1 MNKKKLKRLLIIIL
15 ILMIIL
21 AGGCGYL
28 FMGSKITDASDNVT
42 AGADGSKSLIVYFS
56 RMGEIPGEP
65 DAVSSATVSS
75 NSEIS
80 GSDTEAA
87 AQIIQQITGADMYQI
102 KTSRYYRKSFMG
114 TAARAW
120 IENTLNMRPAL
131 AAKPENLDAYDTI
144 YVGYPIWWYV
154 APTIINTFLEAYDFS
169 DKKIVLFATS
179 GGSGFG
185 NTVKE
190 LQSSASDAVI
200 TEGRLLNCGTKQEI
214 TEWVNSL

>member
-1 MNKKKLKRLLIIIL
+1 MKKGKKIIIG
-15 ILMIIL
+15 IIVAL
-21 AGGCGYL
+21 LVVVLVGYIYL
-28 FMGSKITDASDNVT
+28 FTGSKIKNVSNDVIKGEEGT
-42 AGADGSKSLIVYFS
+42 KSLVIYFT
-56 RMGEIPGEP
+56 RQGEIPGNV
-65 DAVSSATVSS
+65 DAVSSATQNS
-75 NSEIS
+75 NEGMD

-87 AQIIQQITGADMYQI
+87 ARMIQSLTGADLYQI
-102 KTSRYYRKSFMG
+102 YTEHYYRKSFAG
-114 TAARAW
+114 TAATAW
-120 IENTLNMRPAL
+120 IEEQLNLRPKL
-131 AAKPENLDAYDTI
+131 AAKPDNLDDYDTI

-154 APTIINTFLEAYDFS
+154 APTIINTFLETYDFS
-169 DKKIVLFATS
+169 GKKIVLFATS